1 MDKMKKICI
10 IILTA
15 LALMGGCKTKEK
27 APKPNEESVTV
38 DTLAAQ
44 DSTAINVE
52 ISTGNDVGQEEIPVD
67 DEIIVPLVNT
77 SGEVV
82 VVHINTTE
90 ILTAMPETAKAEQEL
105 TAYRQ
110 ELENQINAMG
120 EEYLKKVQEYEAAQ
134 DSLSDLMK
142 TTKQNEILDMQNRIQ
157 MFQENAE
164 KDLVNK
170 QVALYEPI
178 REKLQKAVR
187 AVTLEQGYTYMM
199 DIASGAIVYIGDDAI
214 DATPLVKRKLGI
226 K

>member
-1 MDKMKKICI
+1 MKKVGI
-10 IILTA
+10 IILVA
-15 LALMGGCKTKEK
+15 FALMGGCKTKEK
-27 APKPNEESVTV
+27 TPKPNEEAVSV
-38 DTLAAQ
+38 DTLAVQ
-44 DSTAINVE
+44 DSTAIIVE
-52 ISTGNDVGQEEIPVD
+52 IPTGNDVGQEETLVD
-67 DEIIVPLVNT
+67 DEIIAPRVNT

-82 VVHINTTE
+82 VAHINTTE
-90 ILTAMPETAKAEQEL
+90 ILTSMPETAKAEQEL

-164 KDLVNK
+164 KELVNK
-170 QVALYEPI
+170 QIALYTPI

-199 DIASGAIVYIGDDAI
+199 DISSGAIVYIGDDAI
-214 DATPLVKRKLGI
+214 DATPLVKKRLGL

>member
-1 MDKMKKICI
+1 MKKIGI

-15 LALMGGCKTKEK
+15 LALIGGCKTKEK
-27 APKPNEESVTV
+27 TPKPNEEAITV
-38 DTLAAQ
+38 DTIAVQ

-52 ISTGNDVGQEEIPVD
+52 IPTGNDVGQEETPID
-67 DEIIVPLVNT
+67 DEIIVPRVNT
-77 SGEVV
+77 SGEVIV
-82 VVHINTTE
+82 AHINTTE
-90 ILTAMPETAKAEQEL
+90 ILTSMPETIKAEQEL
-105 TAYRQ
+105 VAYRQ
-110 ELENQINAMG
+110 ELENQINSMG

-164 KDLVNK
+164 KELVNK
-170 QVALYEPI
+170 QVALYTPI
-178 REKLQKAVR
+178 REKLQKAIR

-199 DIASGAIVYIGDDAI
+199 DISSGAIVYIGDDAI
-214 DATPLVKRKLGI
+214 DATPLVKKRLGL

>member
-1 MDKMKKICI
+1 MKKVGI
-10 IILTA
+10 IILVA
-15 LALMGGCKTKEK
+15 FALMGGCKTKEK
-27 APKPNEESVTV
+27 TPKPNEEAVSV
-38 DTLAAQ
+38 DTLAVQ
-44 DSTAINVE
+44 DSTAIIVE
-52 ISTGNDVGQEEIPVD
+52 IPTGNDVGQEETLVD
-67 DEIIVPLVNT
+67 DEIIAPRVNT

-82 VVHINTTE
+82 VAHINTTE
-90 ILTAMPETAKAEQEL
+90 ILTSMPETAKAEQEL

-164 KDLVNK
+164 KELVNK
-170 QVALYEPI
+170 QVALYTPI
-178 REKLQKAVR
+178 REKLQKAIR

-199 DIASGAIVYIGDDAI
+199 DISSGAIVYIGDDAI
-214 DATPLVKRKLGI
+214 DATPLVKKRLGL

>member
-15 LALMGGCKTKEK
+15 LTLMGGCKTKEK

-157 MFQENAE
+157 MFQENAG
-164 KDLVNK
+164 KRFG
-170 QVALYEPI
+170 Q
-178 REKLQKAVR
+178 QTSC
-187 AVTLEQGYTYMM
+187 TL
-199 DIASGAIVYIGDDAI
+199 
-214 DATPLVKRKLGI
+214 
-226 K
+226 

>member
-1 MDKMKKICI
+1 M
-10 IILTA
+10 
-15 LALMGGCKTKEK
+15 
-27 APKPNEESVTV
+27 V
-38 DTLAAQ
+38 
-44 DSTAINVE
+44 AINVE